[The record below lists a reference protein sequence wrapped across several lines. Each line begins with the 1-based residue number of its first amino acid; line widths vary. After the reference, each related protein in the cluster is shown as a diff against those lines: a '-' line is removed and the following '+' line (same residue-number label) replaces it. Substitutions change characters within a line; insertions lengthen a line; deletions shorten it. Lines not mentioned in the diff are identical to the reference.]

1 MSTRPDRPEKQCAVS
16 GIGQSDIGRRL
27 GRDPLELTLDACYA
41 AVADAGLKP
50 SDINGL
56 STYPGN
62 MTQPKGFTG
71 RLGLRSDRCHAP
83 RGGLVRQRCRDA
95 GPAGLGDEGDPRH
108 RGRHG
113 RPCPVLPLG
122 LGRQR
127 AGHER
132 AGQPR
137 AAGGGGGSGGGGT
150 IYAGDFQQWMLP
162 FGSAGAPIWVALYAQ
177 AHMDRYGTTSEQL
190 AQIAINGRRNA
201 GLNPKAIYR
210 EPLTLEDYF
219 NSRMITT
226 PLHLFDCDVPCDG
239 ATAFVIS
246 RRELAQDL
254 AKPPVYIEAMGTAIH
269 DRPSWDQLKDLTR
282 IVGADAATQMW
293 GRTDLTPADV
303 DIAQIYDGF
312 SYLTMLWL
320 EALQLCGMGESGPF
334 VEGGTR
340 IARDGALPLN
350 TAGGQ
355 LSAGRLHGYGF
366 LHEACVQLRGEGGE
380 RQVPKTP
387 KVAAVAAGGG
397 NTCGCLLVTTEA

>member
-1 MSTRPDRPEKQCAVS
+1 VSTREDRPEKQCAVS

-27 GRDPLELTLDACYA
+27 GRNPLELTLDACYA

-71 RLGLRSDRCHAP
+71 ASAYEVIDAMRLEVDWYDSGVETPGQLGSVIKAILAIG
-83 RGGLVRQRCRDA
+83 GGLADHVLCFRSVWEGSAQGTGGRA
-95 GPAGLGDEGDPRH
+95 SLGPGGG
-108 RGRHG
+108 
-113 RPCPVLPLG
+113 
-122 LGRQR
+122 
-127 AGHER
+127 
-132 AGQPR
+132 
-137 AAGGGGGSGGGGT
+137 AGGGGGGT

-177 AHMDRYGTTSEQL
+177 AHMHRYGTTSEQL
-190 AQIAINGRRNA
+190 AQIALNGRRNA

-210 EPLTLEDYF
+210 DPLTLEDYF
-219 NSRMITT
+219 NSRIITT
-226 PLHLFDCDVPCDG
+226 PLRLFDCDVPCDG

-246 RRELAQDL
+246 RRELARDL

-282 IVGADAATQMW
+282 TVGTDAAAQMW
-293 GRTDLTPADV
+293 GRTSLTPADV
-303 DIAQIYDGF
+303 DMAQIYDGF

-320 EALQLCGMGESGPF
+320 EALQLCGKGESGPF
-334 VEGGTR
+334 VEGGAR

-380 RQVPKTP
+380 RQVPSQP

>member
-1 MSTRPDRPEKQCAVS
+1 MTATANMAEKQCAIS
-16 GIGQSDIGRRL
+16 GIGQSDVGRRL

-62 MTQPKGFTG
+62 MSQPKGFTG
-71 RLGLRSDRCHAP
+71 ASAYDVMDAMRLEVDWYDSGVETSGQLGSVYKAIMAIGAGMADHVLCFRS
-83 RGGLVRQRCRDA
+83 VW
-95 GPAGLGDEGDPRH
+95 EGSA
-108 RGRHG
+108 
-113 RPCPVLPLG
+113 
-122 LGRQR
+122 Q
-127 AGHER
+127 
-132 AGQPR
+132 
-137 AAGGGGGSGGGGT
+137 GSGGRASLGPGGGRGGT
-150 IYAGDFQQWMLP
+150 IYAGGFQQWMLP

-177 AHMDRYGTTSEQL
+177 AHMDRYGVKPEQL
-190 AQIAINGRRNA
+190 AQIALNGRRNA
-201 GLNPKAIYR
+201 AVNPKAIYR
-210 EPLTLEDYF
+210 EPMTLDDYF
-219 NSRMITT
+219 SSRMITT
-226 PLHLFDCDVPCDG
+226 PLRLFDCDVPCDG
-239 ATAFVIS
+239 ATAFVVS
-246 RRELAQDL
+246 RRELARDL

-282 IVGADAATQMW
+282 TVGADAAVQMW
-293 GRTDLTPADV
+293 GRTPLTPADV
-303 DIAQIYDGF
+303 DMAQIYDGF

-320 EALQLCGMGESGPF
+320 EALLLCGPGESGDF

-397 NTCGCLLVTTEA
+397 NTCGCLLVTTVA